1 MRRDRSSAAARRN
14 RMPHRADRKARIGE
28 VEIRPQ
34 LRQCCHLSRDRSGKA
49 SFQEFRIRNKGLPT
63 TKFAQNGVSG
73 SISSSLSDLTRR
85 RWMWRKMSTY
95 GTALAEKKS
104 DDRSDWNFQHLH
116 LRWLN
121 VVFGYRG
128 RVSGLCRP
136 AVAFVAGADGIAASD
151 SRRC

>member
-1 MRRDRSSAAARRN
+1 MAKRSTINAGKSRARERDTSLYRQ
-14 RMPHRADRKARIGE
+14 KAVYPCCWE
-28 VEIRPQ
+28 VEAERPAQERRAGIRVD
-34 LRQCCHLSRDRSGKA
+34 SR
-49 SFQEFRIRNKGLPT
+49 GL
-63 TKFAQNGVSG
+63 A
-73 SISSSLSDLTRR
+73 SSSLSDLTRR